1 MDESAPSRS
10 SLALIANDQEWSI
23 RSLESLLVPQGYA
36 VVKAYNGRQV
46 LDLARETQ
54 PDLIIVDAHLS
65 DIDGIDICRR
75 LVEGAYISPAT
86 AVLVT
91 TAGRFTRATRLEAL
105 RAGALDFI
113 AFPLDTEELVLK
125 LGNYMRIK
133 LECDRVREQ
142 SLVDDRTGLY
152 NLRGLMRR
160 ARELGSEAYRYGR
173 PLACVAFAPDPE
185 GVESADLDAAGDAL
199 DHMTPIFRSASRVSD
214 VTGRL
219 RLAEFVII
227 APATEEVGAL
237 ELAKRMV
244 SRLETTEGTQETQ
257 LRFLAGY
264 HAVSD
269 LRQAEIQPATLLAGA
284 TTALRQSQSQSDGRA
299 IRRYEGNG
307 GY

>member
-65 DIDGIDICRR
+65 DITGIEVCQR
-75 LVEGAYISPAT
+75 LLQGAYITPSTP
-86 AVLVT
+86 VLVT
-91 TAGRFTRATRLEAL
+91 TARRFTRATRLEAL

-133 LECDRVREQ
+133 LEGDRVREQ

-173 PLACVAFAPDPE
+173 PLACVAFAPEPQ
-185 GVESADLDAAGDAL
+185 GVEGAGLNGTGQAL
-199 DHMTPIFRSASRVSD
+199 DQMTAIFRSSSRVSD

-219 RLAEFVII
+219 RLAEFVVI
-227 APATEEVGAL
+227 APATEEGGAL

-244 SRLETTEGTQETQ
+244 SRMETAGGAEEIR
-257 LRFLAGY
+257 LRVLAGY

-269 LRQAEIQPATLLAGA
+269 LRQAEIQPAALLAGA
-284 TTALRQSQSQSDGRA
+284 TTALRQSQAQSEGPA

-307 GY
+307 EY

>member
-1 MDESAPSRS
+1 MDESAPPRS

-23 RSLESLLVPQGYA
+23 RSLESILVPQGYA

-46 LDLARETQ
+46 LDLARETH

-65 DIDGIDICRR
+65 DIDGIDVCER
-75 LVEGAYISPAT
+75 LLRGAHISPCT
-86 AVLVT
+86 PILVT
-91 TAGRFTRATRLEAL
+91 TSGRFTRATRLEAL
-105 RAGALDFI
+105 RAGALDFV

-133 LECDRVREQ
+133 LEGDRLREQ

-160 ARELGSEAYRYGR
+160 ARELGSEAYRHGR
-173 PLACVAFAPDPE
+173 PLACVAFAPELRGSEDD
-185 GVESADLDAAGDAL
+185 GLNGTGNAL
-199 DHMTPIFRSASRVSD
+199 DHMSAVFRSSSRVSD

-219 RLAEFVII
+219 RSAEFVII

-244 SRLETTEGTQETQ
+244 SRMETAEGAEQIR
-257 LRFLAGY
+257 LRVLAGY

-269 LRQAEIQPATLLAGA
+269 LRQAEIQPAALLAGA
-284 TTALRQSQSQSDGRA
+284 TTALRQSQSQSEGPA

-307 GY
+307 EY